1 MRSAVCVGK
10 HRSAV
15 HPPARSPAPPVGG
28 PKPPTATTGGSIEP
42 THPPALVR
50 PRACI
55 APTASSQPKHT
66 HPLPPPGLKEHMDCS
81 QKASPPG
88 ANCIPFRRLGNGF
101 CTPCEVALTPSP
113 PPPHTSRSLLRSTV
127 WLACWLRDGSPKGGA
142 DSASPGRGVAAAGAR
157 QGSIVATPSSKHDRK
172 PPVSSPPLKEAPT
185 NPSVKPVPISFVSSR
200 TRPPTH
206 QAASRRTYDV
216 RPARSVCTASL
227 VTRSPRGG

>member
-142 DSASPGRGVAAAGAR
+142 DSASPGRGWPRRAPVKGASWR
-157 QGSIVATPSSKHDRK
+157 RHRASTIASPPCQARLSKKRPRTPA
-172 PPVSSPPLKEAPT
+172 SSP
-185 NPSVKPVPISFVSSR
+185 SRSRSSR
-200 TRPPTH
+200 RGHARPPTRLRH
-206 QAASRRTYDV
+206 GVRTTSVPQD
-216 RPARSVCTASL
+216 PSARH
-227 VTRSPRGG
+227 PW